1 MSEASLSTTGCE
13 LPPRLR
19 QAILQARKSSEAP
32 MAAFFYD
39 LDALAHHADEMYAAL
54 PEGVELY
61 YAIKANSE
69 TPVLETLASRVD
81 GFELSSGGE
90 LSRAASCATPRPWL
104 LSGPGKLDSELEE
117 AIKRGVSAIHLE
129 SLNEIDRLAVLA
141 RRLDQV
147 QPVFVRINPALPEAY
162 ATRLNMAGR
171 ATPFGIDESELPEA
185 IMRIEA
191 CDHLV
196 LKGFHI
202 HAMSHQA
209 DSTRHAALIAHYL
222 ERWPVWRA
230 LARYPE
236 RLTHLNVGGGLG
248 VDYVHGRHFDWPAL
262 CTEVATLRNAMT
274 APPVVR
280 FEVGRFLSAFCGYYV
295 MEVLD
300 RKTSHGEHFLICRG
314 GTHQFRLPPAQGH
327 DHPVLHLPRQV
338 PPTDEAGRRWSV
350 VGQLCTPKDVLSRGR
365 ELGGVSVGDLLVLP
379 LAGAYGY
386 NISHADFL
394 CHPRPRLHFL
404 PVESTGPVN
413 ERSLAAVSEAGP

>member
-1 MSEASLSTTGCE
+1 MPESRLSTTGCE

-69 TPVLETLASRVD
+69 TPVLEALASRVD

-117 AIKRGVSAIHLE
+117 ALDQGVSAIHLE
-129 SLNEIDRLAVLA
+129 SLNEIDRLAALA
-141 RRLDQV
+141 RRLDRV

-185 IMRIEA
+185 IARIEA

-230 LARYPE
+230 LVRHPE

-262 CTEVATLRNAMT
+262 CSEVATLRATMD
-274 APPVVR
+274 APPMVR

-314 GTHQFRLPPAQGH
+314 GTHHFRLPPAQGH

-338 PPTDEAGRRWSV
+338 PPPNENGRRWSV

-404 PVESTGPVN
+404 PVDASALM
-413 ERSLAAVSEAGP
+413 ERPPAAVSSGEDT